1 MDNRTSDDYSE
12 DRKGPRVSVVNSFEE
27 SKELKKGIHIIEKS
41 LDDKSRVILRIRNQ
55 NQFRE
60 EDVST
65 LVDPV
70 SEFMYEKVSTMTL
83 EEGLQILA
91 DAVEYHDDDVNF
103 PAQTMAKIT
112 GLLAGECR
120 DQDPEGHD
128 LDVKIEAALI
138 KYHSPYPE
146 VRAICDPFD
155 DPTIPV
161 ETIRAYVLGT
171 IWVCIGSF
179 VNTFFNQRQPSLR
192 IQSTVIQLLLY
203 PCGKVVER
211 LPNWSFTFR
220 GNRYCTNP
228 GPWTHKEQMLVT
240 TMVNIAAG
248 SSNFMGYVLTM
259 TLDTFF
265 GMKYLNFGFIFLMN
279 FSTLF
284 FGFGLAGLLRKWVIY
299 PVKAVWP
306 TILPTLAL
314 NRALLLPEAKSS
326 VNGWTITRYKF
337 FFVMLIASFFYFF
350 FPNYIFKVLSTFN
363 WMTWIAPQNKNLAI
377 VTGSYLG
384 LGYNPITT
392 FDWAVINYSS
402 PLVVPFFSLMNRYLG
417 MFLSGILLIALY
429 WTNYKW
435 TGYLPINSNDV
446 FDSMGEEYNISR
458 VTMAG
463 GNLIDLEGYRN
474 YSPPYMSIGNL
485 ISSGASFS
493 VYTLCF
499 TYILLTE
506 RRIIWQALKGFW
518 QQIRNPKQHNLATYE
533 DPISR
538 IMAKY
543 PEVPDWW
550 YAIVFVIALVFG
562 IVGITMYPTDTPVW
576 SILVIVALSVAMLV
590 PTALIFAVTGYQL
603 GMSNLAVIVTGYM
616 VPGNA
621 MANMICR
628 VYGYNIDD
636 QAEDFI
642 SDLKMGHYSKLPPRS
657 VFRAQMLA
665 TLLQTLV
672 TIGTTEFLIASVSDL
687 CSVTQIDRFVC
698 SFPRSLY
705 ADTIM
710 FGLVGPERM
719 FNSLYPA
726 LKYCFLIGFVAAVG
740 CWLLRMYFPRYL
752 KYVHPVLIISGVNRW
767 GGSYNLSYYT
777 PGLFAG
783 FAFSW
788 HIKRHYLAWWV
799 KYNYLL
805 TSGLSAGIAFSGI
818 VIFLTL
824 QYTKTKFNW
833 WGNDIISSGVDFKRA
848 AALYEVPEGGFGVK
862 IGDFQ

>member
-1 MDNRTSDDYSE
+1 MNNRTSDDYLE
-12 DRKGPRVSVVNSFEE
+12 DRKAPHVSVANSFEE
-27 SKELKKGIHIIEKS
+27 SEELKKGVHIVEKAI
-41 LDDKSRVILRIRNQ
+41 DDNDKSKVIYRIRNQ

-60 EDVST
+60 EDVSN

-103 PAQTMAKIT
+103 PAKTMTKIT
-112 GLLAGECR
+112 GLLAGEGR
-120 DQDPEGHD
+120 DQDPDGHD

-203 PCGKVVER
+203 PCGKVAER

-220 GNRYCTNP
+220 GNIYCTNP

-248 SSNFMGYVLTM
+248 SSNFMAYVLTM

-314 NRALLLPEAKSS
+314 NRALLLPEVKSS

-363 WMTWIAPQNKNLAI
+363 WMTWIAPQDTTLAI
-377 VTGSYLG
+377 ITGSYLG

-402 PLVVPFFSLMNRYLG
+402 PLVVPFFALLNRYLG
-417 MFLSGILLIALY
+417 MFLSGILLIALN

-435 TGYLPINSNDV
+435 TGYLPINSNGV
-446 FDSMGEEYNISR
+446 FDSIGEDYNISR
-458 VTMAG
+458 VTIPG

-485 ISSGASFS
+485 ISTGGGFS

-499 TYILLTE
+499 TYIILTE
-506 RRIIWQALKGFW
+506 RRIMWQALKGFW
-518 QQIRNPKQHNLATYE
+518 QQIRNPRQHNLTSYE
-533 DPISR
+533 DPISK
-538 IMAKY
+538 IMANY

-550 YAIVFVIALVFG
+550 YAIVFVTALAFG
-562 IVGITMYPTDTPVW
+562 IVGITVYPTDTPVW

-603 GMSNLAVIVTGYM
+603 GMANLAVIVVGYM

-621 MANMICR
+621 MANMIGR
-628 VYGYNIDD
+628 VYGYSIDD

-642 SDLKMGHYSKLPPRS
+642 SDLKMGHYSKLPPRA

-665 TLLQTLV
+665 TFLQTL
-672 TIGTTEFLIASVSDL
+672 FLIASVSDL

-726 LKYCFLIGFVAAVG
+726 LKYSIA

-767 GGSYNLSYYT
+767 GGSYNLS
-777 PGLFAG
+777 
-783 FAFSW
+783 W

-805 TSGLSAGIAFSGI
+805 TSGFG
-818 VIFLTL
+818 V
-824 QYTKTKFNW
+824 YTKVRFNW
-833 WGNDIISSGVDFKRA
+833 WGNTIISSGVDFKRA
-848 AALYEVPEGGFGVK
+848 AALYEVPE
-862 IGDFQ
+862 DFQ